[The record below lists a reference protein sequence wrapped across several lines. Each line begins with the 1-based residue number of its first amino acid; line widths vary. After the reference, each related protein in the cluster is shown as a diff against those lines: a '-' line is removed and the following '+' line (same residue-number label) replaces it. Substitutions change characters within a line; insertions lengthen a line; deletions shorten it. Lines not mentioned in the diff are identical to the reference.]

1 MPKVAV
7 AMQENFHWIPNGGK
21 LYLVMYNAGGRGTGS
36 TINQYTQ
43 ILDEKNIDIIQQ
55 VTRSPETNFLD
66 PKVCIT
72 IQTSVKK
79 VHRGK
84 WCTHDAM
91 AKSVSG
97 AWNKSLSVKTF
108 KNIHGRF
115 QVVLVCVVG
124 GKGSNELA
132 EKKPGKFFLDST
144 ILNDEIGSDGS
155 VEMLGITTTILQD
168 KYLEYDED
176 IDDL

>member
-1 MPKVAV
+1 MNWPIKSS
-7 AMQENFHWIPNGGK
+7 F
-21 LYLVMYNAGGRGTGS
+21 
-36 TINQYTQ
+36 
-43 ILDEKNIDIIQQ
+43 D
-55 VTRSPETNFLD
+55 PE
-66 PKVCIT
+66 VCMT

-108 KNIHGRF
+108 KSIHGRF

-132 EKKPGKFFLDST
+132 DKNQASSFLIP
-144 ILNDEIGSDGS
+144 IL
-155 VEMLGITTTILQD
+155 
-168 KYLEYDED
+168 
-176 IDDL
+176 

>member
-1 MPKVAV
+1 MD
-7 AMQENFHWIPNGGK
+7 
-21 LYLVMYNAGGRGTGS
+21 NAGGGVIRN

-66 PKVCIT
+66 PEVCMA
-72 IQTSVKK
+72 IQTSVQK

-84 WCTHDAM
+84 WCTHAAM

-97 AWNKSLSVKTF
+97 AWNKSLSAKTF

-132 EKKPGKFFLDST
+132 EKNQASSFL
-144 ILNDEIGSDGS
+144 IPLF
-155 VEMLGITTTILQD
+155 
-168 KYLEYDED
+168 
-176 IDDL
+176 